1 MAEVDNGK
9 VQKEKPVVILDE
21 VVPNSRSQVVE
32 SPCLRTNN
40 KMSKLRKVRASNLNL
55 PDSDPG
61 SSSMEPKNLEIEEP
75 LDKELRSKYASNDQT
90 VKPPITD
97 KEPLKIQKDL
107 TVRPKLSLTEPDQP

>member
-1 MAEVDNGK
+1 M
-9 VQKEKPVVILDE
+9 ILDE
-21 VVPNSRSQVVE
+21 VVADSRSQVVD

-40 KMSKLRKVRASNLNL
+40 KMSKLRKVRASNLTLPNL
-55 PDSDPG
+55 DSG
-61 SSSMEPKNLEIEEP
+61 ASSMNLKTFDIEEQP
-75 LDKELRSKYASNDQT
+75 LGKGLRSKYASNDQT